1 MRTVILPMI
10 GWIAAAVIAGS
21 GTDAEA
27 AANSKYQKRASYYD
41 TCWQRTA
48 DKAIAK
54 GADEKKAAKKADT
67 HCKKLSKKLLSAG
80 GSKYDIKDRQRSL
93 RQSID

>member
-1 MRTVILPMI
+1 MSRNPVAIAMAI
-10 GWIAAAVIAGS
+10 FVASSAAAQ
-21 GTDAEA
+21 A
-27 AANSKYQKRASYYD
+27 APNSKYQKGASYYD
-41 TCWQRTA
+41 SCWKRTA

-54 GADEKKAAKKADT
+54 GTDAKKAAKKANS

-93 RQSID
+93 RQTID